1 MGIMKAAGK
10 AQASQKTS
18 DQEGSSSTESAAPPL
33 SNYKERSASLKL
45 YVKDKELLRE
55 VKRAAFD
62 QDTSLSALWEEWA
75 TEWLKTQP

>member
-10 AQASQKTS
+10 AQASQKPGG
-18 DQEGSSSTESAAPPL
+18 QEANNATESKAPPL
-33 SNYKERSASLKL
+33 SNYKERSAALKL

-55 VKRAAFD
+55 VKRAAFE